1 MIPKLIFEE
10 GLNDSQEAFFFQFY
24 SYFIKL
30 KMKQANPNALLE
42 INVRKP
48 NDM

>member
-10 GLNDSQEAFFFQFY
+10 GLNDSYKAFFFQFY
-24 SYFIKL
+24 SYFIRP
-30 KMKQANPNALLE
+30 KMKQANPTVPLE
-42 INVRKP
+42 INVSKP